1 LEDQYIWSIFHF
13 INCTSGNPD
22 KHMMNQSVNYYK
34 KERVGYLE
42 LNRPDKRN
50 ALNAKMVEAIKEAL
64 NDFEND
70 GEVKVII
77 IKAAGKVFCSGADL
91 AYLQSLQTNSFE
103 ENLADSQSLKD
114 LFQKIYSLPKVVIAQ
129 IQGHALAGGCGLA
142 SVCDFSFA
150 VPEAKFAYTEVK
162 IGFIPALVMVFLIK
176 KIGVGKA
183 KQLLLG
189 GNLISAPE
197 AVDLGLINWVVEED
211 VLEEKVFDFAQK
223 LIMGNSGESMG
234 KIKEMIVG
242 LEGKNLEE
250 SLDYAALMN
259 AHARGSEDCQKGIA
273 SFLNKENITW

>member
-1 LEDQYIWSIFHF
+1 LEDQYIWYIFHF
-13 INCTSGNPD
+13 INYTSGNPD
-22 KHMMNQSVNYYK
+22 KNMMNQSVNYYK

-50 ALNAKMVEAIKEAL
+50 ALNAEMVEAIKEAL

-114 LFQKIYSLPKVVIAQ
+114 LFQKIYSLSKVVIAQ
-129 IQGHALAGGCGLA
+129 VQGHALAGGCGLA

-162 IGFIPALVMVFLIK
+162 IGFIPALVMVFLIN

-189 GNLISAPE
+189 GNLISASD
-197 AVDLGLINWVVEED
+197 AVDLGLVNWVVEED
-211 VLEEKVFDFAQK
+211 VLKEKVFDFAQK
-223 LIMGNSGESMG
+223 LIIGNSGESMG
-234 KIKEMIVG
+234 KIKEMIVA
-242 LEGKNLEE
+242 LQGKNLNE

-259 AHARGSEDCQKGIA
+259 AYARSSEDCQKGIA